1 MKEQNKIE
9 LEDKFVEALKYHEE
23 IKGRQ
28 ENSVIELREDYQY
41 GTKKEISNQ
50 TMLQKIINL
59 CLEIIEITK
68 KEIYK
73 KSDN

>member
-41 GTKKEISNQ
+41 GTKKEIDNQ
-50 TMLQKIINL
+50 NRLQKIINL

-73 KSDN
+73 KS